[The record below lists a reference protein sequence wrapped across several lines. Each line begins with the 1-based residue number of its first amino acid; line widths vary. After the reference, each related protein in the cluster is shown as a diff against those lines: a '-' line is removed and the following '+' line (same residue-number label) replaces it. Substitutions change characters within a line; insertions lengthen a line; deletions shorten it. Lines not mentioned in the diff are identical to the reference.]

1 MIIVTEE
8 SFREAINRVAATTD
22 GQIVLACLC
31 EYSGFN
37 KDIAVNDSI
46 EQTYANAVLRR
57 AYLYLRGFIR
67 NEHLID
73 IEFGYR
79 RGAEKKAGLKPVNPS
94 ERTRP

>member
-67 NEHLID
+67 NEYLID

-79 RGAEKKAGLKPVNPS
+79 RGAEKKTGLKPVNPS

>member
-67 NEHLID
+67 NEYLID